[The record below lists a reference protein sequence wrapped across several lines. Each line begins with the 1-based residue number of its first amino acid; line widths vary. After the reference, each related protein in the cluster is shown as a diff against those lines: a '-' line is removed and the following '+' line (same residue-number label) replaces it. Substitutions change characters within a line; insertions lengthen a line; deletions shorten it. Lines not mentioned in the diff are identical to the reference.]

1 MGVWNAFRSGR
12 ARETAPFPG
21 ATSLLLRVPPS
32 LLKSPAS
39 GQVLMRR
46 LAEIA
51 ISESWSPDTF
61 GRVADILMEGRE

>member
-1 MGVWNAFRSGR
+1 
-12 ARETAPFPG
+12 
-21 ATSLLLRVPPS
+21 
-32 LLKSPAS
+32 
-39 GQVLMRR
+39 MRR